1 MDLNVISLTPWFL
14 YWSQS
19 VSYHWKH
26 PSKHLRY
33 SSRLMG
39 TNHKFCNL
47 CNKLID
53 FFFLRGGRFLFIL
66 TIVTLR
72 KFQSDLS
79 FSNNMSLIT
88 ENSQNSR
95 KRWRWWRFLPSDTEG
110 WWGKR
115 AESEIMCD
123 LTIKPCTCTLEQC
136 RIWLNVTPAEYF
148 SNFYIYFVFIWVCT
162 FLPEF
167 LGPEGPPVV
176 PPLLPPQSG
185 RPGRPWWG
193 VPGGHLLPT

>member
-1 MDLNVISLTPWFL
+1 MICCFLSCWCLLFQIIYKHETMDLNVISLTPWFL

-47 CNKLID
+47 CNKLIH
-53 FFFLRGGRFLFIL
+53 FFFLWRVRFLIISA
-66 TIVTLR
+66 IVTLR
-72 KFQSDLS
+72 KFQWYLS
-79 FSNNMSLIT
+79 WSNNLALVT

-95 KRWRWWRFLPSDTEG
+95 KRWRWWRFLPSDTKG

-115 AESEIMCD
+115 AIRNSV
-123 LTIKPCTCTLEQC
+123 
-136 RIWLNVTPAEYF
+136 WLNHKTA
-148 SNFYIYFVFIWVCT
+148 NLC
-162 FLPEF
+162 
-167 LGPEGPPVV
+167 
-176 PPLLPPQSG
+176 SG
-185 RPGRPWWG
+185 A
-193 VPGGHLLPT
+193 V